1 MQVQQIVK
9 YQMNKEKLL
18 EIELIRKMKKS
29 PSDEVAAELLSLYVK
44 HKIKKTKIS
53 KELRNYINSF
63 FIDLKSDEQINK
75 ISAMV
80 NKIGRPSYEHKH
92 IAMNASTWRSIF
104 TGSEISKAYQE
115 TAKIFKTDCDTP
127 RRAFERKS
135 HDFGKREL
143 CRIGLDVF
151 VVVSNYKFT
160 PLDKKIAADILK
172 EPILEQMHK
181 DEEHIKN
188 KYKDLINQI
197 IEKMS

>member
-1 MQVQQIVK
+1 MSNSS
-9 YQMNKEKLL
+9 NKINREKVL
-18 EIELIRKMKKS
+18 EIELIRIMKEN
-29 PSDEVAAELLSLYVK
+29 PSDDVAGELLSLFVQ
-44 HKIKKTKIS
+44 HKIKETEVS
-53 KELRNYINSF
+53 EELINYINNY
-63 FIDLKSDEQINK
+63 FINLKSKEIINK
-75 ISAMV
+75 ISAIV
-80 NKIGRPSYEHKH
+80 KNIGRPSYEHKH

-143 CRIGLDVF
+143 CRIGLDIF
-151 VVVSNYKFT
+151 VVVSNYKFK

-172 EPILEQMHK
+172 EPILEQIHK

>member
-18 EIELIRKMKKS
+18 EIELIRKMKKI

-92 IAMNASTWRSIF
+92 IAMNASTWRFIF
-104 TGSEISKAYQE
+104 LGAKISKAYEE
-115 TAKIFKTDCDTP
+115 TAKIYKTDYDTS
-127 RRAFERKS
+127 RQAFERKS

-143 CRIGLDVF
+143 CRIGLDIFIVIN
-151 VVVSNYKFT
+151 NYKFT
-160 PLDKKIAADILK
+160 PLDEKIAASILK
-172 EPILEQMHK
+172 ESILVQVLK
-181 DEEHIKN
+181 DEEHLKN
-188 KYKDLINQI
+188 KYKDLL
-197 IEKMS
+197 S